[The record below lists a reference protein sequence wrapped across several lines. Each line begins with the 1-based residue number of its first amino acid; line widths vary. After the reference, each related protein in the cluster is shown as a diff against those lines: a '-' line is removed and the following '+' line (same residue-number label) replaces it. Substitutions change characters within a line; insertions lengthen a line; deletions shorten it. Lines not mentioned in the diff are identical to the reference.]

1 MFKLTARVLFFAVTA
16 ACSLTPVNADVFEYG
31 ERQFIRVGT
40 FNQPAFLRSDAEWI
54 SRAFGRVLHLQA
66 DEKAIPPGVK
76 NGARAAAVLDFS
88 QETPQGI
95 PAGVQVNS
103 FRFSFIKGK
112 NGFIFRTTTDPIVR
126 VQYRTNFDVKYVTL
140 PLQKTGG
147 TEAGGYSIVSYSADD
162 LKKFGLQPLY
172 TYIIRIA
179 VVAKPQV
186 NGLIDDYADMNINNF
201 QYAPFTTKKLV
212 SPLLDFDT
220 RTDTTGD
227 PLLNGA

>member
-1 MFKLTARVLFFAVTA
+1 MLKLTARVLFLTITA

-31 ERQFIRVGT
+31 ERQIIRGGT
-40 FNQPAFLRSDAEWI
+40 FNQPIFLKSDAEWM
-54 SRAFGRVLHLQA
+54 STRFGRVLHLSA

-76 NGARAAAVLDFS
+76 NGARAAAVMDFT
-88 QETPQGI
+88 QETPQGT
-95 PAGVQVNS
+95 PQGVQVNS

-126 VQYRTNFDVKYVTL
+126 VQYRTNFDIKYVTL

-147 TEAGGYSIVSYSADD
+147 TEDGGYAIVSYSADD

-172 TYIIRIA
+172 THIIRIA

-186 NGLIDDYADMNINNF
+186 NNLIDDYADMNVKNF

-212 SPLLDFDT
+212 TPLLDFDT
-220 RTDTTGD
+220 RTDTEGD
-227 PLLNGA
+227 PLLTGA